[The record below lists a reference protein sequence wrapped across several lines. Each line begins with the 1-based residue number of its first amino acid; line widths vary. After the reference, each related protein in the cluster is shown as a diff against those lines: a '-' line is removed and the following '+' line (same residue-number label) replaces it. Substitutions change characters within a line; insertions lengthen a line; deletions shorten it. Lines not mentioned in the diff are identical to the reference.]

1 MRMIVLLTFLCM
13 LLSCGD
19 DTGGSEAQR
28 EVVTPSDSAVAEAVP
43 ADTAEMEAEYSTIED
58 YGRITNKEGLVS
70 EFGREN
76 LMEGES
82 WYAEG
87 TVRFEHTVLT
97 DPGNGQV
104 ITYVWQEDGETLSHI
119 EAEYYIYD
127 EEYLITGTQEVF
139 SECGVSTGMSLDE
152 LREWNRDDFDFL
164 GFGWDYEGGIVEEE
178 GSRIAECP
186 VEIKLSFDLQ
196 ADLPEEYTDMYGDRM
211 FSTADEM
218 VQGAPVLVDRLT
230 YRHPDQ

>member
-1 MRMIVLLTFLCM
+1 
-13 LLSCGD
+13 
-19 DTGGSEAQR
+19 
-28 EVVTPSDSAVAEAVP
+28 
-43 ADTAEMEAEYSTIED
+43 
-58 YGRITNKEGLVS
+58 
-70 EFGREN
+70 
-76 LMEGES
+76 MEGES

-127 EEYLITGTQEVF
+127 EDYIITGTQEVF

-196 ADLPEEYTDMYGDRM
+196 AELPEEYTDMYGDRM
-211 FSTADEM
+211 FSTADDIA
-218 VQGAPVLVDRLT
+218 QGAPVLVDRLT
-230 YRHPDQ
+230 YRHPDP